1 MQPLNDNAPVCAD
14 PHTTNSTDV
23 RYYVSILRGWW
34 REIVLAVL
42 LAALAGGALQSWQQ
56 PVYEAAADVAIG
68 HARPLQVPQ
77 VIVLEKGPS
86 DDKIASSAALL
97 GLVHQGEVARI
108 VRERLGERLPG
119 VSAVGLLELIAGDFV
134 TYRGRALSDLIRISA
149 RASTPQ
155 DAADLATIWAEEY
168 VASVNRMQRLEKGG
182 GAIDALQTEL
192 ASALQAGEQSQR
204 RLEAFV
210 AEDDAAALRRELR
223 ANESALER
231 LWAVGG
237 NDPDAAS
244 ARAAIA
250 ELEAENRALGTR
262 IEAAGNALRLL
273 TAERDAAYSL
283 VRSLRDE
290 IARRKVD
297 VAAAA
302 PRVHLASA
310 ALAPAAPASRSPR
323 SAAAI
328 AGLAALPTAVLLA
341 WFAHAMGVTPLIA
354 SVRLRRRR

>member
-1 MQPLNDNAPVCAD
+1 M
-14 PHTTNSTDV
+14 
-23 RYYVSILRGWW
+23 
-34 REIVLAVL
+34 VLAVL

-68 HARPLQVPQ
+68 HAQPLRAPQ

-86 DDKIASSAALL
+86 DERVASSAALL

-119 VSAVGLLELIAGDFV
+119 VSAVDLFERIAGEFV
-134 TYRGRALSDLIRISA
+134 TYRGRALSDLIRVSA
-149 RASTPQ
+149 RAPTPQ
-155 DAADLATIWAEEY
+155 DAADLATVWAEEY
-168 VASVNRMQRLEKGG
+168 IASVNRMQRLEQGGGGG
-182 GAIDALQTEL
+182 GALNALQTEL

-204 RLEAFV
+204 RLEAFL
-210 AEDDAAALRRELR
+210 AEDDAAALRRELG
-223 ANESALER
+223 ANESAVET
-231 LWAVGG
+231 LWTVRG

-244 ARAAIA
+244 APAAIA
-250 ELEAENRALGTR
+250 ELEAENRTLGAR
-262 IEAAGNALRLL
+262 IEAADSARRLL

-290 IARRKVD
+290 IARLKVG

-310 ALAPAAPASRSPR
+310 ALAPAAPVSRSPR

-328 AGLAALPTAVLLA
+328 AGLAALPTAALLA
-341 WFAHAMGVTPLIA
+341 WFAHAMGVRPLIA
-354 SVRLRRRR
+354 AVRLRRRR